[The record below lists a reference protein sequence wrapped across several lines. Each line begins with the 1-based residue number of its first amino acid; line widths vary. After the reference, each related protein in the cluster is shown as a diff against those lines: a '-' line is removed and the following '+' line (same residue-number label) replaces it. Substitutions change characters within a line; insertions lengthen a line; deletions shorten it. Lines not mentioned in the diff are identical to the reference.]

1 MIHSST
7 VITIVG
13 MAFVTYLTRIL
24 GYVALRHWL
33 LTAHQGRIRGS
44 PRVRSDL

>member
-13 MAFVTYLTRIL
+13 MAFVTYRTRIL
-24 GYVALRHWL
+24 GYVALRHRL
-33 LTAHQGRIRGS
+33 LSARTKAYSRQ
-44 PRVRSDL
+44 PPDAF